1 MSMPEETATAVARAS
16 DIFSLNAGDP
26 FFELAQEM
34 NERISRRAS
43 ELFEARGSLH
53 GHDREDWLQ
62 AESEFLRSVP
72 VDVLETET
80 EVTIRA
86 DVPGFNEKNLEVRVT
101 PRSVCVLGKREEATE
116 QKDGNLIYSERRAT
130 QLFRVVSLS
139 SDIDPEKVNAS
150 LADGVLEIKLLKVGT
165 GKKVVVLGKAA
176 TA

>member
-1 MSMPEETATAVARAS
+1 MPEEIATQVARFS
-16 DIFSLNAGDP
+16 DTLSLNAGDP

-34 NERISRRAS
+34 NERIAHRAC

-80 EVTIRA
+80 ELTIRA

-101 PRSVCVLGKREEATE
+101 PRSVCILGKREEAAE

-130 QLFRVVSLS
+130 QVFRVVNLS

-150 LADGVLEIKLLKVGT
+150 LADGVLEIKLMKVGT

>member
-1 MSMPEETATAVARAS
+1 MPEEIATQVARFS
-16 DIFSLNAGDP
+16 DTLSLNAGDP

-34 NERISRRAS
+34 NERIARRAC

-80 EVTIRA
+80 ELTIRA
-86 DVPGFNEKNLEVRVT
+86 DVPGLNEKNLEVRVT
-101 PRSVCVLGKREEATE
+101 PRSVCILGKREEAAE
-116 QKDGNLIYSERRAT
+116 QKDGNLIYSERRAS
-130 QLFRVVSLS
+130 QVFRVVNLS

-150 LADGVLEIKLLKVGT
+150 LADGILEIKLMKVGT

>member
-1 MSMPEETATAVARAS
+1 MSMPEEIPTQVARFS
-16 DIFSLNAGDP
+16 DTFSLSAADS

-34 NERISRRAS
+34 NERIACRAR

-62 AESEFLRSVP
+62 AESEFLRTVP

-80 EVTIRA
+80 ELMIRA

-101 PRSVCVLGKREEATE
+101 PRSVCILGKREEAAE
-116 QKDGNLIYSERRAT
+116 QKDGNLIYSERRASEI
-130 QLFRVVSLS
+130 FRVVSLS

-150 LADGVLEIKLLKVGT
+150 LADGVLEIKLMKVGT

-176 TA
+176 AA

>member
-1 MSMPEETATAVARAS
+1 MPEETRTHVVRIS
-16 DIFSLNAGDP
+16 DTLSRSAGDP

-34 NERISRRAS
+34 NERIACRAR
-43 ELFEARGSLH
+43 ELFEARGAVH

-62 AESEFLRSVP
+62 AESEFLRNVP

-80 EVTIRA
+80 DLTIRA
-86 DVPGFNEKNLEVRVT
+86 DVPGFNEKNLEVWVT
-101 PRSVCVLGKREEATE
+101 PRSVCILGEREEAAE
-116 QKDGNLIYSERRAT
+116 QKDGNLIYSERRAS
-130 QLFRVVSLS
+130 QIFRVVNLS

-150 LADGVLEIKLLKVGT
+150 LADGVLEVKLMKVGT

>member
-1 MSMPEETATAVARAS
+1 MSMAEETATPVARSS
-16 DIFSLNAGDP
+16 DILSLNAGDP

-34 NERISRRAS
+34 NERIALRAR
-43 ELFEARGSLH
+43 ELFEARGALH

-62 AESEFLRSVP
+62 AESEFLRTVP

-80 EVTIRA
+80 ELMIRA

-101 PRSVCVLGKREEATE
+101 PRSVCILGERDDAAE
-116 QKDGNLIYSERRAT
+116 QKDGNLIYSERRAS
-130 QLFRVVSLS
+130 QIFRVVSLS

-150 LADGVLEIKLLKVGT
+150 LADGVLEIKLRKIGT

>member
-1 MSMPEETATAVARAS
+1 MSMAEETATPVARSS
-16 DIFSLNAGDP
+16 DILSLNAGDP

-34 NERISRRAS
+34 NERIGRRAL
-43 ELFEARGSLH
+43 ELFEARGFAH

-80 EVTIRA
+80 ELTIRA

-101 PRSVCVLGKREEATE
+101 PRSVCILGKREAATE
-116 QKDGNLIYSERRAT
+116 QKDGNLIYSERRTA
-130 QLFRVVSLS
+130 QVFRVVSLS
-139 SDIDPEKVNAS
+139 SEIDPEKVNAS
-150 LADGVLEIKLLKVGT
+150 LADGVLETKLLKVGT

-176 TA
+176 KA

>member
-1 MSMPEETATAVARAS
+1 MPEETATPVARVS
-16 DIFSLNAGDP
+16 DNISLNTGDP

-34 NERISRRAS
+34 NERIAFRAR

-62 AESEFLRSVP
+62 AESEFLRTVP
-72 VDVLETET
+72 VDLLEMET
-80 EVTIRA
+80 DLTIRA

-101 PRSVCVLGKREEATE
+101 PRSVCILGKREETTE
-116 QKDGNLIYSERRAT
+116 QKDGNLIYSERRAS
-130 QLFRVVSLS
+130 QVFRVVSLS

-150 LADGVLEIKLLKVGT
+150 LADGVLEIKLMKVGT

>member
-1 MSMPEETATAVARAS
+1 MPEESPMQVARFS
-16 DIFSLNAGDP
+16 DTQSLNAGDP

-34 NERISRRAS
+34 NERIARRAR
-43 ELFEARGSLH
+43 ELFETRGSLH

-72 VDVLETET
+72 VEVLETET
-80 EVTIRA
+80 ELTIRA

-101 PRSVCVLGKREEATE
+101 PRSVCILGKREEAAE
-116 QKDGNLIYSERRAT
+116 QKDGNLIYSERRAA
-130 QLFRVVSLS
+130 QVFRVVNLS

-150 LADGVLEIKLLKVGT
+150 LADGVLEIKLMKVGT

>member
-1 MSMPEETATAVARAS
+1 MPEETATQVARSS
-16 DIFSLNAGDP
+16 DSLSLNAGDP

-34 NERISRRAS
+34 NERIARRAR

-72 VDVLETET
+72 VEVLETDT
-80 EVTIRA
+80 ELTIRA

-101 PRSVCVLGKREEATE
+101 PRSVCILGKREEASE
-116 QKDGNLIYSERRAT
+116 QKDGNLIYSERRAA
-130 QLFRVVSLS
+130 QVFRVVNLS

-150 LADGVLEIKLLKVGT
+150 LADGVLEIKLMKVGT

>member
-1 MSMPEETATAVARAS
+1 MPEEIPTQFARLS
-16 DIFSLNAGDP
+16 DTLSLNAGDP

-34 NERISRRAS
+34 NEQIARRAR

-53 GHDREDWLQ
+53 GQDREDWVQ

-80 EVTIRA
+80 ELTIRA

-101 PRSVCVLGKREEATE
+101 PRSVCILGKREEAAE
-116 QKDGNLIYSERRAT
+116 QKEGNLIYSERRAS
-130 QLFRVVSLS
+130 QIFRVVSLS

-150 LADGVLEIKLLKVGT
+150 LADGVLEIKLMKVGT

>member
-1 MSMPEETATAVARAS
+1 MPEETPTHVVRIS
-16 DIFSLNAGDP
+16 DTLSLSAGDP

-34 NERISRRAS
+34 NERIACRAR
-43 ELFEARGSLH
+43 ELFEARGAIH

-62 AESEFLRSVP
+62 AESEFLRNVP

-80 EVTIRA
+80 ELTIRA
-86 DVPGFNEKNLEVRVT
+86 DIPGFNEKNLEVRVT
-101 PRSVCVLGKREEATE
+101 PRSVCILGEREEAAE
-116 QKDGNLIYSERRAT
+116 QKDGNLIYSERRAS
-130 QLFRVVSLS
+130 QIFRVVSLS

-150 LADGVLEIKLLKVGT
+150 LADGVLEVKLMKVGT

>member
-1 MSMPEETATAVARAS
+1 MPEESPTQIARFS
-16 DIFSLNAGDP
+16 DTFSLNAGDP

-34 NERISRRAS
+34 NERIARRAR

-53 GHDREDWLQ
+53 GHDREDWIQ

-72 VDVLETET
+72 VEVLETET
-80 EVTIRA
+80 ELTIRA

-101 PRSVCVLGKREEATE
+101 PRSVCILGKREEAAE
-116 QKDGNLIYSERRAT
+116 QKDGNLIYSERRAA
-130 QLFRVVSLS
+130 QIFRVVNLS
-139 SDIDPEKVNAS
+139 ADIDPEKVNAS
-150 LADGVLEIKLLKVGT
+150 LADGVLEIKLMKVGT

>member
-1 MSMPEETATAVARAS
+1 MPEETPTHVVRIS
-16 DIFSLNAGDP
+16 DTLSLSVGDP
-26 FFELAQEM
+26 FFELAQQM
-34 NERISRRAS
+34 NERIGRRAL
-43 ELFEARGSLH
+43 ELFEARGFAH

-80 EVTIRA
+80 ELTIRA
-86 DVPGFNEKNLEVRVT
+86 DVPGVNEKNLEVRVT
-101 PRSVCVLGKREEATE
+101 PRSVCILGKRDEAAE
-116 QKDGNLIYSERRAT
+116 QKDGNLIYSERRAS
-130 QLFRVVSLS
+130 QVFRVANLS

-150 LADGVLEIKLLKVGT
+150 LADGVLEIKLMKVGT

>member
-1 MSMPEETATAVARAS
+1 MSEETATQVARIS
-16 DIFSLNAGDP
+16 DALSLSAGDP

-34 NERISRRAS
+34 NERIARRAR

-62 AESEFLRSVP
+62 AESEFLRNVP

-80 EVTIRA
+80 DLTIRA

-101 PRSVCVLGKREEATE
+101 PRSVCILGKREEAPE
-116 QKDGNLIYSERRAT
+116 QKDRNLIYSERRAS
-130 QLFRVVSLS
+130 QIFRVVSVS

-150 LADGVLEIKLLKVGT
+150 LADGVLEIKLMKVGT
-165 GKKVVVLGKAA
+165 GRKVVVLGKAA

>member
-1 MSMPEETATAVARAS
+1 MPEEIPTQFARLS
-16 DIFSLNAGDP
+16 DTLSLNAGDP

-34 NERISRRAS
+34 NEQIARRAR

-72 VDVLETET
+72 VDVLETEAELT
-80 EVTIRA
+80 VRA

-101 PRSVCVLGKREEATE
+101 PRSVCILGKREEAAE
-116 QKDGNLIYSERRAT
+116 QKEGNLIYSERRAS
-130 QLFRVVSLS
+130 QIFRVVSLS

-150 LADGVLEIKLLKVGT
+150 LADGVLEIKLMKVGT

>member
-1 MSMPEETATAVARAS
+1 MPEESPTQIARFS
-16 DIFSLNAGDP
+16 DTFSLNAGDP

-34 NERISRRAS
+34 NERIARRAR

-72 VDVLETET
+72 VEVLETET
-80 EVTIRA
+80 ELTIRA

-101 PRSVCVLGKREEATE
+101 PRSVCILGKREEAAE
-116 QKDGNLIYSERRAT
+116 QKDGNLIYSERRAA
-130 QLFRVVSLS
+130 QIFRVVNLS
-139 SDIDPEKVNAS
+139 ADIDPEKVNAS
-150 LADGVLEIKLLKVGT
+150 LADGVLEIKLMKVGT

>member
-1 MSMPEETATAVARAS
+1 MPEEIPTQVARFS
-16 DIFSLNAGDP
+16 DTFSLSTGDP

-34 NERISRRAS
+34 NERIGRRAL
-43 ELFEARGSLH
+43 ELFEARGFAH

-80 EVTIRA
+80 ELTIRA

-101 PRSVCVLGKREEATE
+101 PRSVCILGKREEAAE
-116 QKDGNLIYSERRAT
+116 QKDGNLIYSERRAS
-130 QLFRVVSLS
+130 QIFRVVSLS

-150 LADGVLEIKLLKVGT
+150 LADGVLEIKLMKVGT

>member
-1 MSMPEETATAVARAS
+1 MPEETPTHVVYFS
-16 DIFSLNAGDP
+16 DVLSLNVGDP

-34 NERISRRAS
+34 NERIARRAF
-43 ELFEARGSLH
+43 ELFEARGALH

-62 AESEFLRSVP
+62 AQSEFLQTVP

-80 EVTIRA
+80 ELMICA

-101 PRSVCVLGKREEATE
+101 PRSVCILGKREEAGE
-116 QKDGNLIYSERRAT
+116 QKDGNLIYSERRAS
-130 QLFRVVSLS
+130 QIFRVVSLS

-150 LADGVLEIKLLKVGT
+150 LADGVLEIRLLKVGT